1 MAERG
6 TPIRSF
12 RLRTRVLAAVGFPI
26 AAFAA
31 FFAIYFPSVLEEAA
45 KEALW
50 ERATRMSQVGAELVS
65 PALERDDVT
74 RLQIALKTL
83 SEDPDTRYVTVL
95 NREGKVVSTLSKD
108 ESTVSLE
115 ARENVEVFSTHVE
128 SEILHVRVPL
138 NQLRSIEEGAERS
151 RINAGTLVMGYSI
164 EGISLVRRNAAD
176 TAMIVTITIFCFGGL
191 LAWMF
196 SGNIARPLLST
207 SGRLNTVAQDLVDAA
222 RAREIAAS
230 REAQA
235 VEQTRRTMDVLLTSA
250 EQISESASDVLL
262 NAERTQAGNMEIA
275 KRIDDLNHHAEKV
288 AEILASIMQVADRA
302 DLLALNAAVEGTKA
316 GKAGR
321 GFLMVANEMRRL
333 AENVTASVESIQ
345 RVLEEVRSAS
355 MDAVS
360 ASLSGTESSA
370 QTTQSVRDIADVTEQ
385 QRLHTIEVSRN
396 MEDMTELLNQA
407 MIDIKYTTK
416 SARAL
421 SGVAD
426 GLSRLINP
434 LSDSARRVDRDL
446 EA

>member
-1 MAERG
+1 
-6 TPIRSF
+6 
-12 RLRTRVLAAVGFPI
+12 VGFPI

>member
-1 MAERG
+1 M
-6 TPIRSF
+6 
-12 RLRTRVLAAVGFPI
+12 
-26 AAFAA
+26 
-31 FFAIYFPSVLEEAA
+31 
-45 KEALW
+45 
-50 ERATRMSQVGAELVS
+50 
-65 PALERDDVT
+65 
-74 RLQIALKTL
+74 
-83 SEDPDTRYVTVL
+83 
-95 NREGKVVSTLSKD
+95 
-108 ESTVSLE
+108 
-115 ARENVEVFSTHVE
+115 
-128 SEILHVRVPL
+128 
-138 NQLRSIEEGAERS
+138 
-151 RINAGTLVMGYSI
+151 
-164 EGISLVRRNAAD
+164 
-176 TAMIVTITIFCFGGL
+176 
-191 LAWMF
+191 
-196 SGNIARPLLST
+196 
-207 SGRLNTVAQDLVDAA
+207 NTVAQDLVDAA

-434 LSDSARRVDRDL
+434 LSDSARRVDREP

>member
-1 MAERG
+1 MAG
-6 TPIRSF
+6 LKSKMRSF

-45 KEALW
+45 HDALW
-50 ERATRMSQVGAELVS
+50 ERASTLARVGSNLVAPRVDAKNS
-65 PALERDDVT
+65 ADIRVALQT
-74 RLQIALKTL
+74 LK
-83 SEDPDTRYVTVL
+83 EDSDIRYVTVL
-95 NREGKVVSTLSKD
+95 DRQNNVIETMTKD
-108 ESTVSLE
+108 ENL
-115 ARENVEVFSTHVE
+115 VEKELRRGVE
-128 SEILHVRVPL
+128 SFAMDVSDNLLHVRVPL
-138 NQLRSIEEGAERS
+138 WITR
-151 RINAGTLVMGYSI
+151 NAVEQVQIGSLVMGFSVERI
-164 EGISLVRRNAAD
+164 GQTRQSASD
-176 TAMIVTITIFCFGGL
+176 TALMVTLIIFLFGSL

-196 SGNIARPLLST
+196 SGNIARPLLGT

-222 RAREIAAS
+222 KAREIAAS
-230 REAQA
+230 REAEA

-250 EQISESASDVLL
+250 EQISESAADVLI

-345 RVLEEVRSAS
+345 RVLQEVRLAS
-355 MDAVS
+355 MDAVT
-360 ASLSGTESSA
+360 ASLGGTESSA
-370 QTTQSVRDIADVTEQ
+370 QTTQSVRDIAGVTEQ
-385 QRLHTIEVSRN
+385 QRLATIEVSRN

-434 LSDSARRVDRDL
+434 LSTSARRTDR
-446 EA
+446 ETGE